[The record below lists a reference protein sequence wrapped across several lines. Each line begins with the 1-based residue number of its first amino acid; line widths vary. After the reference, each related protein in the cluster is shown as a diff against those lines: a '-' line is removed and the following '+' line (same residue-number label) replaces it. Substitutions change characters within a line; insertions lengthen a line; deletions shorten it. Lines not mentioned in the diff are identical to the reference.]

1 LRARIPAA
9 LALLETLLMVVPGCG
24 GAGDGIARQAVS
36 GSASLDGKPLDQ
48 GQLTL
53 IPIQAGPTAG
63 GEIAQGVFTINR
75 ARGPSPGKYR
85 VMIVAIRP
93 TGRQV
98 RDADGPPGSKV
109 AEMANVIPERYNTKT
124 ELEIEVKSDGPNT
137 FTFDLVSAPKP
148 SR

>member
-1 LRARIPAA
+1 LRARISAA
-9 LALLETLLMVVPGCG
+9 VALIEALLVVVPGCG

-36 GSASLDGKPLDQ
+36 GSASLDGKPLDGAQ
-48 GQLTL
+48 ITL

-63 GEIAQGVFTINR
+63 GDIAQGVFAINR
-75 ARGPSPGKYR
+75 SEGPSAGKYR

-124 ELEIEVKSDGPNT
+124 ELEIEVKSQGPNT
-137 FTFDLVSAPKP
+137 FTFELVSTSKP
-148 SR
+148 RR